1 MIWMCPGSDAVGSA
15 VCVSHPTSHLLL
27 CSNHIAGIHQIHNHP
42 TNEPYRWTGE
52 IFQNSVSSCYDNYT
66 TFAEKEKYTFPT
78 RRAFFFKAGEVWLLD
93 AFSSVHPPSQR
104 AKKIAYSHTI
114 KIRHFRP
121 HVMYPSP
128 LIIPSN
134 MFFFFLF
141 RQFGYI
147 ELENLFLMPH
157 AAFFSSEQ
165 ALIFYFFSTKS
176 TVSRCHGK
184 FALVQIPESQKQT
197 NKQTSLDNFTIPIT
211 CGKEK
216 SS

>member
-1 MIWMCPGSDAVGSA
+1 MNHTGEQVRFFKILSQAAM
-15 VCVSHPTSHLLL
+15 TITLLL
-27 CSNHIAGIHQIHNHP
+27 QRRKR
-42 TNEPYRWTGE
+42 NE
-52 IFQNSVSSCYDNYT
+52 VSSYSS
-66 TFAEKEKYTFPT
+66 AEHGPQAECTFPT
-78 RRAFFFKAGEVWLLD
+78 WRAFFFKAGEVWLLA
-93 AFSSVHPPSQR
+93 AFSSAHPPSQR
-104 AKKIAYSHTI
+104 SKKIAYSHTI
-114 KIRHFRP
+114 KIRHFGP
-121 HVMYPSP
+121 HVMHPSP

-134 MFFFFLF
+134 TFFFFLF

-165 ALIFYFFSTKS
+165 ALILFYFFYKVYCFQMSWKVCTCAN
-176 TVSRCHGK
+176 SRK
-184 FALVQIPESQKQT
+184 PET